1 MEENEY
7 TKFPTANISEADL
20 ITEANEIAFLTRL
33 AKKKKRLS
41 YVTEDTLNDF
51 KLQDVVMVVPGH
63 GVSYPQVT
71 FYGIFKRALPI
82 ERVLLTDFFA
92 VLIIILIIL
101 KQNAKLKQLYLEA
114 LKEDGLENGFEDLR
128 NRKDRRFSLTGDYR
142 KMIGKTED
150 LKYHLIRYSDPNQN
164 LTVRHKCYT
173 LAIH

>member
-1 MEENEY
+1 MEENEN
-7 TKFPTANISEADL
+7 TKSPTAEISEADR

-63 GVSYPQVT
+63 GISYPKVI
-71 FYGIFKRALPI
+71 FDGIPVIALSI
-82 ERVLLTDFFA
+82 ELKITTEFFA
-92 VLIIILIIL
+92 VLMIIIITF
-101 KQNAKLKQLYLEA
+101 KQNDKLKQLYLEA

-128 NRKDRRFSLTGDYR
+128 NHKDKRFSLTGDFR

-150 LKYHLIRYSDPNQN
+150 LKYHMVRYSDPNQN
-164 LTVRHKCYT
+164 LTVRR
-173 LAIH
+173 I

>member
-1 MEENEY
+1 M
-7 TKFPTANISEADL
+7 
-20 ITEANEIAFLTRL
+20 
-33 AKKKKRLS
+33 
-41 YVTEDTLNDF
+41 
-51 KLQDVVMVVPGH
+51 
-63 GVSYPQVT
+63 
-71 FYGIFKRALPI
+71 
-82 ERVLLTDFFA
+82 LTDFFA
-92 VLIIILIIL
+92 VLIIIIIL

-173 LAIH
+173 WAIH

>member
-1 MEENEY
+1 MEENEN
-7 TKFPTANISEADL
+7 TKSPTAEISEADR

-63 GVSYPQVT
+63 GVSYPKV
-71 FYGIFKRALPI
+71 IFDEIPVIALPI
-82 ERVLLTDFFA
+82 DLFYATEFFA
-92 VLIIILIIL
+92 VLMIIIITF
-101 KQNAKLKQLYLEA
+101 KQNDKLKQLYLEA

-128 NRKDRRFSLTGDYR
+128 NHKDKRFSLTGDFR

-150 LKYHLIRYSDPNQN
+150 LKYHMVRYSDPNQN
-164 LTVRHKCYT
+164 LTVRR
-173 LAIH
+173 I

>member
-1 MEENEY
+1 MEENEN
-7 TKFPTANISEADL
+7 TKSPTANISEADR

-71 FYGIFKRALPI
+71 FYGISKRALPI
-82 ERVLLTDFFA
+82 FSVLTDFFA
-92 VLIIILIIL
+92 VLIIIIIIL

-142 KMIGKTED
+142 KMIGKAED

-173 LAIH
+173 

>member
-1 MEENEY
+1 MEENEN
-7 TKFPTANISEADL
+7 TKSPTAEISEADR

-63 GVSYPQVT
+63 GVSYPKVI
-71 FYGIFKRALPI
+71 FDGIPVIALSI
-82 ERVLLTDFFA
+82 ELKITTEFFA
-92 VLIIILIIL
+92 VLMIIIITF
-101 KQNAKLKQLYLEA
+101 KQNDKLKQLYLEA

-128 NRKDRRFSLTGDYR
+128 NHKDKRFSLTGDFR

-150 LKYHLIRYSDPNQN
+150 LKYHMVRYSDPNQN
-164 LTVRHKCYT
+164 LTVRR
-173 LAIH
+173 I

>member
-82 ERVLLTDFFA
+82 ERLFL
-92 VLIIILIIL
+92 
-101 KQNAKLKQLYLEA
+101 
-114 LKEDGLENGFEDLR
+114 
-128 NRKDRRFSLTGDYR
+128 
-142 KMIGKTED
+142 
-150 LKYHLIRYSDPNQN
+150 
-164 LTVRHKCYT
+164 
-173 LAIH
+173 